1 MAHSVFKYS
10 PTLQT
15 RPYVLPQPHFRAAIM
30 SHSATY
36 ARPHYATDL
45 LPVLIERLMRLSSR
59 APPTSLLLSH
69 VAEPSRLLH
78 ATAATTLG
86 RRRVTASAHASP
98 HHVTVDA
105 RDAVLLLVTMS
116 AVMTTRRPSSFNA
129 RMMPLLLALSAVIF
143 AVGAALKLGKPDD
156 RPGSL

>member
-1 MAHSVFKYS
+1 MCI
-10 PTLQT
+10 
-15 RPYVLPQPHFRAAIM
+15 RDR
-30 SHSATY
+30 
-36 ARPHYATDL
+36 
-45 LPVLIERLMRLSSR
+45 
-59 APPTSLLLSH
+59 
-69 VAEPSRLLH
+69 H

-98 HHVTVDA
+98 DHVTVDA

-143 AVGAALKLGKPDD
+143 AAGAALKLGKPDD
-156 RPGSL
+156 CHFSCALMRCITFNHFTADPVKALHFAILV